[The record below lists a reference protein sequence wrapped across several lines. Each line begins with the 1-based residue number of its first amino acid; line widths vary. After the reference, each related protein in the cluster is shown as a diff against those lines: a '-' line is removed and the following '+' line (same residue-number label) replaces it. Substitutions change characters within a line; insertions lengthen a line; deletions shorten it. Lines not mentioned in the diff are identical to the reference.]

1 MRWNSVARMTKMP
14 YILIFVVL
22 VLSMG
27 FILYAS
33 PLILYVAPIIAFGIL
48 VSLVRDFARNRS
60 KSAAASKRRMTAM
73 LERVGIDP
81 ANDSSGDTEII
92 LKEVRQRCRSCTS
105 ADVCDRWLAG
115 GEVGGIY
122 FCPNAKVF
130 ESLKRTID
138 AAA

>member
-1 MRWNSVARMTKMP
+1 MS

-22 VLSMG
+22 VFSIG

-33 PLILYVAPIIAFGIL
+33 PLILFVVPIIAFGIL
-48 VSLVRDFARNRS
+48 ASLAKDFARHRS
-60 KSAAASKRRMTAM
+60 KMAAASKRRMATM

-81 ANDSSGDTEII
+81 AIDSSRDTGTIM
-92 LKEVRQRCRSCTS
+92 KEARQRCRSCTS
-105 ADVCDRWLAG
+105 VDVCARWLAG
-115 GEVGGIY
+115 DEVGGIY

-130 ESLKRTID
+130 ESLKRTTD

>member
-1 MRWNSVARMTKMP
+1 MEFCRKDDKNAVYTNFRRAGVVNGVHIVCIAPNSLCRANHCIRYSCQPGEGLRTE
-14 YILIFVVL
+14 
-22 VLSMG
+22 
-27 FILYAS
+27 
-33 PLILYVAPIIAFGIL
+33 
-48 VSLVRDFARNRS
+48 
-60 KSAAASKRRMTAM
+60 SAAASKRRMTAM

-81 ANDSSGDTEII
+81 DIDSSGDTETI

-105 ADVCDRWLAG
+105 ADVCDIWLAG

-138 AAA
+138 VAA

>member
-1 MRWNSVARMTKMP
+1 MVKMP
-14 YILIFVVL
+14 YVLIFVVL
-22 VLSMG
+22 VFSIG

-48 VSLVRDFARNRS
+48 ASLVKDFARNRS
-60 KSAAASKRRMTAM
+60 KMAAASKRRMTTM

-81 ANDSSGDTEII
+81 AIDSSGDAENIM
-92 LKEVRQRCRSCTS
+92 KEARQRCRSCTS
-105 ADVCDRWLAG
+105 VDVCERWLAG
-115 GEVGGIY
+115 DVVGENY